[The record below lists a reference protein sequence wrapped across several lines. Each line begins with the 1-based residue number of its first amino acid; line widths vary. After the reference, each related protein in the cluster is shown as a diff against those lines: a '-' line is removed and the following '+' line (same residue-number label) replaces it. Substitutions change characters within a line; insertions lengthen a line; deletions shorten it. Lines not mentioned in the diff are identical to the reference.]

1 MGYKESAIL
10 KHNCF
15 ACSVLFTWLVVGIT
29 TVNALDLGDLVNK
42 DTLEKLGNAKS
53 QNLSPAAQQDS
64 STHASAA
71 GLEGISNKDQV
82 GSLRQALTQGAEM
95 AVDGLS
101 KENGFLGNDK
111 VRIPLPDSLQK
122 AEKVMREVGM
132 GSYADELITSMNH
145 AAEAAV
151 PEAKSLLIGAF
162 KKMSVA
168 DAKNILMGSND
179 AATQYFRKNTE
190 AGLTEKFKP
199 IVNSSMQKVKLAEKY
214 NQFAEKGVKLGL
226 INQND
231 ANLDDYIT
239 SKAMDGLFLM
249 IAEQEKAIRANPLQ
263 ATGLLAQKVFSAI
276 KF

>member
-1 MGYKESAIL
+1 L
-10 KHNCF
+10 KFYYFVCSGLF
-15 ACSVLFTWLVVGIT
+15 AWLLAGT
-29 TVNALDLGDLVNK
+29 STANALDLGDLVNK
-42 DTLEKLGNAKS
+42 DTLEKLGNAKA
-53 QNLSPAAQQDS
+53 QNLTPAAQQDS
-64 STHASAA
+64 SSHASAS
-71 GLEGISNKDQV
+71 GLEGINNKDQV
-82 GSLRQALTQGAEM
+82 GSLKQALSQGAEM
-95 AVDGLS
+95 AVEGLS

-132 GSYADELITSMNH
+132 GRYANELITSMNH
-145 AAEAAV
+145 AAEAAM
-151 PEAKSLLIGAF
+151 PEAKNLLIGAL
-162 KKMSVA
+162 KKMSVG
-168 DAKNILMGSND
+168 DAKDILMGSND

-199 IVNSSMQKVKLAEKY
+199 IVSSSMQKVKLAEKY
-214 NQFAEKGVKLGL
+214 NQFADKGVKLSL

-239 SKAMDGLFLM
+239 RKAMDGLFLM

>member
-1 MGYKESAIL
+1 L
-10 KHNCF
+10 KHNYF
-15 ACSVLFTWLVVGIT
+15 ACSILFTWLVVGT
-29 TVNALDLGDLVNK
+29 TVVNALDLGDLVNK
-42 DTLEKLGNAKS
+42 NTLEKLGNSKA

-64 STHASAA
+64 SSHASAA

-132 GSYADELITSMNH
+132 GRYADELITSMNH

-151 PEAKSLLIGAF
+151 PEAKSLLIGAL
-162 KKMSVA
+162 KKMSVG
-168 DAKNILMGSND
+168 DAKDILMGSND

-190 AGLTEKFKP
+190 AGLAERFKP
-199 IVNSSMQKVKLAEKY
+199 IVSSSMQKVNLAEKY

-239 SKAMDGLFLM
+239 HKAMDGLFLM

>member
-1 MGYKESAIL
+1 L

>member
-1 MGYKESAIL
+1 MDYKESAIL
-10 KHNCF
+10 KHYFF
-15 ACSVLFTWLVVGIT
+15 ACSVLLTWLVVSMT
-29 TVNALDLGDLVNK
+29 EVNALDLGDLVNK
-42 DTLEKLGNAKS
+42 DTLEKLGNVKS
-53 QNLSPAAQQDS
+53 QNSPPAEQQDS
-64 STHASAA
+64 GNPPSAA

-82 GSLRQALTQGAEM
+82 GSLRQALSQGAEM

-101 KENGFLGNDK
+101 KQNGFLGNDK
-111 VRIPLPDSLQK
+111 VRIPLPESLQK
-122 AEKVMREVGM
+122 AEKLMREVGM
-132 GSYADELITSMNH
+132 GRYADELIASMNH

-151 PEAKSLLIGAF
+151 PEARSLLIGAL
-162 KKMSVA
+162 KKMSVG
-168 DAKNILMGSND
+168 DAKDILMGSND

-199 IVNSSMQKVKLAEKY
+199 IVSASMQKVKLAEKY

-226 INQND
+226 VNQND

-239 SKAMDGLFLM
+239 RKAMDGLFQM
-249 IAEQEKAIRANPLQ
+249 IADQEKAIRAHPLQ